1 MKTET
6 AQITAP
12 AVSAPVSA
20 PVPETVK
27 ATVHDTAREIV
38 KNLAEVSRE
47 KLPAEV
53 AKSLREFA
61 ELAPVKVEFS
71 KDKDVRKKQMTDYK
85 KAESVYR
92 SAIGVIVRFAE
103 DNGAETRQRYGFSVS
118 ASGISTLS
126 DSRKAVFKPSKSAR
140 VSF

>member
-1 MKTET
+1 MNSEI
-6 AQITAP
+6 AQITS
-12 AVSAPVSA
+12 AVSAPVNAPAPQSA
-20 PVPETVK
+20 PLS
-27 ATVHDTAREIV
+27 AHDTARGIV

-53 AKSLREFA
+53 ANTLREFA
-61 ELAPVKVEFS
+61 KLAPVKVEFS

-92 SAIGVIVRFAE
+92 SAIGIIVRFAE